1 MGARWFNQDC
11 RPLGGTAATVVK
23 VLSRSLGSDT
33 PLKTK
38 TTTTKTKNK
47 KKKKLLIKSETRW
60 RARACRQIS
69 LFNFLD
75 GFEKP
80 I

>member
-47 KKKKLLIKSETRW
+47 KKKKI
-60 RARACRQIS
+60 IH
-69 LFNFLD
+69 
-75 GFEKP
+75 
-80 I
+80 